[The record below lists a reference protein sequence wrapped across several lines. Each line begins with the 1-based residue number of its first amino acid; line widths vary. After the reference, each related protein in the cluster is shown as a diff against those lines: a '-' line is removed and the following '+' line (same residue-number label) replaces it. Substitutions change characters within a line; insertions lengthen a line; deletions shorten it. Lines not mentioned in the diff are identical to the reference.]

1 MVRKKS
7 SASQHDVSERTIS
20 RLLLYRKRLSG
31 APEDVKRFIYSYEL
45 GAMCGVTSAQV
56 RRDLML
62 VGCSGSPNRGYDRRE
77 LLGSIEDFL
86 YRPGVQNAALV
97 GLGNLGRAILSFLA
111 GRHSRLA
118 IVATFDIDPA
128 KTNCVTFGCRC
139 YPVADLR
146 TVAAAAGIEVAILTV
161 PAASAQETAGLL
173 VAAGMRGIL
182 NFAPVTLH
190 LPDHVFVEDIDL
202 AMSLEKVA
210 FFARRGQQ
218 MERKHA

>member
-1 MVRKKS
+1 MTRNKLNGS
-7 SASQHDVSERTIS
+7 GRAASERTVS

-31 APEDVKRFIYSYEL
+31 SSEDSKRFIYSYEL
-45 GAMCGVTSAQV
+45 GALCGVTSAQV

-62 VGCSGSPNRGYDRRE
+62 VGCAGSPNRGYDRRE
-77 LLGSIEDFL
+77 LLGSIEEFL
-86 YRPGVQNAALV
+86 YRPGVQNVALV
-97 GLGNLGRAILSFLA
+97 GLGNLGRAIMSFLA
-111 GRHSRLA
+111 GRQSRLA
-118 IVATFDIDPA
+118 IAAAFDTDPA
-128 KTNCVTFGCRC
+128 KTGCVTFGCRC

-146 TVAAAAGIEVAILTV
+146 TVAVAAGIEVAILTV
-161 PAASAQETAGLL
+161 PAAAAQATADLL
-173 VAAGMRGIL
+173 VEAGMRGIL

-190 LPDHVFVEDIDL
+190 VPDHVFVEDIDL